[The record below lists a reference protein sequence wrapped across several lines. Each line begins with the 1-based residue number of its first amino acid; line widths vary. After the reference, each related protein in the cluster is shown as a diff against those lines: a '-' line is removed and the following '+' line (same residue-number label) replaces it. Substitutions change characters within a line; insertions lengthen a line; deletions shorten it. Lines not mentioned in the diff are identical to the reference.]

1 MSAHINPYKRAHK
14 AFNVNLNLTTTTDD
28 TTLVTAASS
37 TQQLFVTS
45 ITFTCET
52 DAAQSITFQDSAT
65 SPVYIAKVQTSPGAD
80 SQWVFD
86 FGDRGR
92 PLTAGKNLVM
102 NVSAIGLAGHIQVE
116 GYRVGA

>member
-1 MSAHINPYKRAHK
+1 MGNNANIYKRAHK

-28 TTLVTAASS
+28 TTLVTAAST

-45 ITFTCET
+45 IIFTCET

-65 SPVYIAKVQTSPGAD
+65 SPVYVAKIPTSPGAD
-80 SQWVFD
+80 SQWLFE
-86 FGDRGR
+86 FGAKGR

-102 NVSAIGLAGHIQVE
+102 NVSAVGLAGNIQVE
-116 GYRVGA
+116 GYRVG